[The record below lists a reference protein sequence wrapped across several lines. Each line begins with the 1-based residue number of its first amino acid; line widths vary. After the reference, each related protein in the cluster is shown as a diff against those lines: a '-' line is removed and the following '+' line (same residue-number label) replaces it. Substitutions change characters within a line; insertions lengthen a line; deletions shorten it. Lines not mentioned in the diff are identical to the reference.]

1 MIKSNLAKPKL
12 NRIKVLNSMAFIYWN
27 ISYDEFMMNLWCL
40 INNMLKEYDNER
52 IWKWKRKSKIQIAK

>member
-1 MIKSNLAKPKL
+1 
-12 NRIKVLNSMAFIYWN
+12 MAFIYWN

-40 INNMLKEYDNER
+40 INNVLKEYDNER